1 MTEETPKADER
12 PQLPPD
18 WDDARDLLVVTGA
31 EARLAAQRLAS
42 RGLARILAISD
53 GGPVAG
59 AWVEHTEDKIRA
71 VCEGFASLPPLRVV
85 YAERGAPVPSLPS
98 TDTVKVWVD
107 GVLTRLHSSR
117 NTRGAF
123 GVLWA
128 LQTIANAP
136 GLVRGLP
143 PSVLRDPLAGRPLV
157 VVCPGPSLEKNIAQ
171 LRGLEGRVA
180 VVAVSHALHALER
193 AGVVADVVVTVD
205 PEDCRPHFSGVDP
218 SSYRTIALDVGVHPE
233 LLDVGRAPPLV
244 FACNGMYAGWLR
256 DSIEHPVEGVA
267 TGGSVTHAAAWLGM
281 AWGCSPIVFI
291 GMDLS
296 FPGGRIYASST
307 IDPEARVEVDEQG
320 GAQAKGYGGSAVL
333 FAAGQHGVKLL
344 DAPGWDGSPVQTSV
358 QFDLFRRWFEGLA
371 RDHPKQRFV
380 NATEGGVHVDG
391 FEHRTLADVLAEL
404 PEGPK
409 FDVDAALRAATE
421 SSRPEAAL
429 QRLRANLDAQRRGCA
444 EAQLLADRCVK
455 HIERNKLGLEKA
467 IAARSQGRRASP
479 SDEAALDDLETRLEK
494 KLADT
499 VRPLG
504 DLTLALQQPILTIQD
519 QVRGESAS
527 EKVQC
532 KRLLFR
538 TVSGTAGQL
547 KTACEATLQR
557 LRET

>member
-1 MTEETPKADER
+1 MTEETPKVDER

-107 GVLTRLHSSR
+107 GVLTRLHVSR
-117 NTRGAF
+117 NTQSNF

-128 LQTIANAP
+128 TQTIASAP
-136 GLVRGLP
+136 ELASALP
-143 PSVLRDPLAGRPLV
+143 PSILREPLAGRPLV

-171 LRGLEGRVA
+171 LRGLEGRV
-180 VVAVSHALHALER
+180 VIVAVSHALHALAR
-193 AGVVADVVVTVD
+193 AGVVADVVVSLD
-205 PEDCRPHFSGVDP
+205 PQDCRPHFAGVDAT
-218 SSYRTIALDVGVHPE
+218 SFRTVALDIGVHPE
-233 LLDVGRAPPLV
+233 LHRVAGDRHIA
-244 FACNGMYAGWLR
+244 FASNGLHASWLR
-256 DSIEHPVEGVA
+256 DSLERPVERVV
-267 TGGSVTHAAAWLGM
+267 TGGSVTHAAAWLGLV
-281 AWGCSPIVFI
+281 WGCTPIVFI

-296 FPGGRIYASST
+296 FPGGRLYASTT
-307 IDPEARVEVDEQG
+307 IDPAVRVEIDANGV
-320 GAQAKGYGGSAVL
+320 AQATGYGGSAAL
-333 FAAGQHGVKLL
+333 MAEASFRMNLL
-344 DAPGWDGSPVQTSV
+344 DAPGWGGSTVKTSV
-358 QFDLFRRWFEGLA
+358 QFDLFRRWLERLA
-371 RDHPKQRFV
+371 KDYPKQRFV

-409 FDVDAALRAATE
+409 FDVDAALRAATA

-504 DLTLALQQPILTIQD
+504 DLTLALQQPIRAVED
-519 QVRGESAS
+519 QARRESAS
-527 EKVQC
+527 EKVQY

-538 TVSGTAGQL
+538 TVSTTAGQL
-547 KTACEATLQR
+547 KTACESTLQR
-557 LRET
+557 LRGA